1 MRYAAQTHVGRRL
14 RNEDSLYLPGGS
26 CGAALVAVADG
37 MGGHAAGERASRLA
51 VEGLSAVLCADEE
64 ARFPGDPM
72 QRIQSAIRQI
82 NREIYTHSRTEEGC
96 RGMGTTLTL
105 AMLFPDQYIAANIGD
120 SRLYHFDGW
129 SVTQVTHDHSLVA
142 VLVASGE
149 ITPAEAHVHPQRNI
163 ITRAL
168 GTAEYEEADFFQR
181 RWAEGDTLLLCSD
194 GLYGSICDEEMEEV
208 LRRDASLQEQC
219 DELVRRAIDAGAT
232 DNITVVLAQNA
243 GGDAA

>member
-1 MRYAAQTHVGRRL
+1 MIYAACTHIGRRL
-14 RNEDSLYLPGGS
+14 KNEDSLYVPKLPGE
-26 CGAALVAVADG
+26 AAAVAVADG
-37 MGGHAAGERASRLA
+37 MGGHAAGLRASTLA
-51 VEGLSAVLCADEE
+51 VEGVSAALADFREP
-64 ARFPGDPM
+64 ADMAVRAL
-72 QRIQSAIRQI
+72 RNILYHI
-82 NREIYTHSRTEEGC
+82 NYDIYRHAQTEEGC

-149 ITPAEAHVHPQRNI
+149 ITPAEAHIHPQRNI

-194 GLYGSICDEEMEEV
+194 GLYGSISDEQMEEV
-208 LRRDASLQEQC
+208 LRRDAPLQEQC
-219 DELVRRAIDAGAT
+219 DELVRRALEAGAT
-232 DNITVVLAQNA
+232 DNVTVVLAQNA

>member
-14 RNEDSLYLPGGS
+14 RNEDSLYLPGGD
-26 CGAALVAVADG
+26 CGDALVAVADG

-51 VEGLSAVLCADEE
+51 VEGLSAALCTDKEG
-64 ARFPGDPM
+64 RFVGDPM
-72 QRIQSAIRQI
+72 QRIQSAIRQV
-82 NREIYTHSRTEEGC
+82 NREIFTHSRTEEGC

-142 VLVASGE
+142 VLVANGE
-149 ITPAEAHVHPQRNI
+149 ITPAEAHDHPQRNI

-168 GTAEYEEADFFQR
+168 GTSAYEEADYFQR
-181 RWAEGDTLLLCSD
+181 RWAAGDTLLLCSD
-194 GLYGSICDEEMEEV
+194 GLYGSVCDEEMEEV
-208 LRRDASLQEQC
+208 LRSPAPLQQQC
-219 DELVRRAIDAGAT
+219 DELVRRALSAGAT
-232 DNITVVLAQNA
+232 DNVTVVLAQNA